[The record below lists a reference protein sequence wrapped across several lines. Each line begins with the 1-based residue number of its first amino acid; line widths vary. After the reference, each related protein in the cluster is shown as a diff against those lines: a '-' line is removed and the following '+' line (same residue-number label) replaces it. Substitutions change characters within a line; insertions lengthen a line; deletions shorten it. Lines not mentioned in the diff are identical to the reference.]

1 MTTEATTTETTD
13 AQPRPAVAGQVKRSV
28 RPLTEADVF
37 FLIGV
42 ACGPYLDKLTELPVA
57 LLEVAEKISA
67 TLNDRAMVHRCQEM
81 AERLK
86 SERAA

>member
-1 MTTEATTTETTD
+1 MNENA
-13 AQPRPAVAGQVKRSV
+13 AGQGPIERPV
-28 RPLTEADVF
+28 RPLTEEDVF

-42 ACGPYLDKLTELPVA
+42 AYGPYLDKLTELPVG

-67 TLNDRAMVHRCQEM
+67 TLNDRAMVHRCQEL

-86 SERAA
+86 RYQGA

>member
-1 MTTEATTTETTD
+1 MDAKTD
-13 AQPRPAVAGQVKRSV
+13 ESHGAVAGQVERSV
-28 RPLTEADVF
+28 RPLTQEDVF

-42 ACGPYLDKLTELPVA
+42 AYGPYLDKLTELPVG

-86 SERAA
+86 RDRAA

>member
-1 MTTEATTTETTD
+1 MDAKTD
-13 AQPRPAVAGQVKRSV
+13 ESHSAVAGQVERSV
-28 RPLTEADVF
+28 RPLAQEDVF

-42 ACGPYLDKLTELPVA
+42 AYGPYLDKLTELPVA

-67 TLNDRAMVHRCQEM
+67 TLNDRVMVHRCQEM

-86 SERAA
+86 RERAA